1 MDKTEEDKTR
11 KAESDLRSIDRL
23 LNSSAFNDYY
33 LRRLEEKR
41 LSLATEIL
49 ENDQL
54 DSSKRESLRL
64 LYNELGHIIDM
75 PKADKAAIR
84 ASFKEL

>member
-1 MDKTEEDKTR
+1 MDRTEEDKTR
-11 KAESDLRSIDRL
+11 KAESDLAAIDRL
-23 LNSSAFNDYY
+23 LNSSAFNSYF

-41 LSLATEIL
+41 LSLSKEIL

-54 DSSKRESLRL
+54 EPSRRESMRL

-75 PKADKAAIR
+75 PKSDKAAIR
-84 ASFKEL
+84 ASFKDI